1 MIDGI
6 NALYH
11 LKASDPQLAIKKS
24 CQEFESIFVHQ
35 LLKGMAETLE
45 EGFAGGG
52 VAGNIYDD
60 MLYREIARKVTEGQ
74 GLGLAKAAERQ
85 LQARWSMQTTA
96 QGGGN
101 ASEK

>member
-24 CQEFESIFVHQ
+24 CREFESIFVHQ
-35 LLKGMAETLE
+35 LLKGMASTLE
-45 EGFAGGG
+45 DGFAGDGL
-52 VAGNIYDD
+52 AGSMYDD
-60 MLYREIARKVTEGQ
+60 MLYTEIARKVADGQ
-74 GLGLAKAAERQ
+74 GLGLSKAMERQ
-85 LQARWSMQTTA
+85 LQKQLTKQMET
-96 QGGGN
+96 QGGGY